1 MRGQAHIF
9 LKSKALR
16 QAGPERNIQ
25 MIALSATNLTKV
37 YGGVNEVFSNVS
49 FSINKGDR
57 VGIVGPNGAGK
68 STLLNILSGEDRGES
83 GEVYVAKDM
92 TIGYFHQNDLFS
104 SEGTVYEEMLSVFSD
119 IFAIS
124 DRLAELSDRISE
136 LAEKGGSELDSAL
149 SEYDRLQ
156 TEYDR
161 RNGYSVRSEIDG
173 VLSSMNF
180 PPEVRDKRTAEL
192 SGGEKTRL
200 ALAVLLLKKPDI
212 LFLDEPTNHLD
223 IDTLEWLEQYVRG
236 YQGTVM
242 IISHDRYFLDHTVNR
257 IFELD
262 HHKLSIYEGNYTF
275 YAAEHKVRYESELKA
290 YENQQ
295 AEIKRQEE
303 LISRYKQRGTE
314 KLAKRARSREKMLEK
329 TERLERPDRDGASM
343 SIHFS
348 QDSVSGND
356 VLHAENLSFTA
367 GFGAEQKRVLDD
379 VSFDIKR
386 GERVCITGPNGAG
399 KSTLLKLM
407 ISSLS
412 PDEGFVKIGHNVDF
426 GYYDQEQSMLDD
438 SSTVIEEMRNSYS
451 LYSDTELRNML
462 GRFLFRGEDVFKQV
476 SMLSGGERARL
487 SLLKLMM
494 SGSNVLVLDEPTNHL
509 DIASKEVFED
519 ALIEFPGTSITVSH
533 DRYLLNKVPT
543 QIYEIKDSHLTVYK
557 GNYDYYLSK
566 SSELKNMADGEND
579 RGPDSS
585 VSNAGS
591 GGEESGHTTA
601 HADSKQQRMEAR
613 RLAKEQQAEQRRR
626 ERRIAALE
634 ETISRLES
642 EIEELEQDMCRSEYM
657 TNHVKLREISDA
669 INEKKSQLDDAY
681 AEWTEIEE

>member
-1 MRGQAHIF
+1 MIDRKTGVPAGR
-9 LKSKALR
+9 LKGIL
-16 QAGPERNIQ
+16 Q

-37 YGGVNEVFSNVS
+37 YSGVNEVFSNVS

-83 GEVYVAKDM
+83 GDVYVAKDM
-92 TIGYFHQNDLFS
+92 SIGYFHQNDLFS

-119 IFAIS
+119 VFEIR
-124 DRLAELSDRISE
+124 DRLGHLTERISE
-136 LAEKGGSELDSAL
+136 LAEKGGEELDRAL
-149 SEYDRLQ
+149 AEYDRLQ
-156 TEYDR
+156 NEFER
-161 RNGYSVRSEIDG
+161 RNGYSARSEIDG

-180 PPEVRDKRTAEL
+180 PENVRDKKTADL
-192 SGGEKTRL
+192 SGGERTRL
-200 ALAVLLLKKPDI
+200 ALAMLLLRKPDI

-262 HHKLSIYEGNYTF
+262 HHRLSIYEGNYSF

-314 KLAKRARSREKMLEK
+314 KLAKRARSREKMLER
-329 TERLERPDRDGASM
+329 TERLERPDKDGGSM
-343 SIHFS
+343 SIHFE
-348 QDSVSGND
+348 QDSISGND
-356 VLHAENLSFTA
+356 VLHAEHLSFTA
-367 GFGAEQKRVLDD
+367 GAGEEQKQILDD
-379 VSFDIKR
+379 VFFDIKR

-399 KSTLLKLM
+399 KSTLLKLI
-407 ISSLS
+407 ISQLV
-412 PDEGFVKIGHNVDF
+412 PDQGFIKVGHNVDF
-426 GYYDQEQSMLDD
+426 GYYDQEQSMLND
-438 SSTVIEEMRNSYS
+438 SNTVIEEMRDAYS

-462 GRFLFRGEDVFKQV
+462 GRFLFRGEDVFKTV

-494 SGSNVLVLDEPTNHL
+494 SGANVLLLDEPTNHL

-519 ALIEFPGTSITVSH
+519 ALIEFPGTSVTVSH

-543 QIYEIKDSHLTVYK
+543 QIYEVRDAHLTVYK

-566 SSELKNMADGEND
+566 SAELKEMKEEEAETGVSSAHKAAAAADKPLD
-579 RGPDSS
+579 
-585 VSNAGS
+585 
-591 GGEESGHTTA
+591 
-601 HADSKQQRMEAR
+601 KQQRLEAR

-626 ERRIAALE
+626 ERRAAALE
-634 ETISRLES
+634 EKISRLEE
-642 EIEELEQDMCRSEYM
+642 EISELEEEMCRPEYM
-657 TNHVKLREISDA
+657 TDHVKLRENSDSVS
-669 INEKKSQLDDAY
+669 EKKAEMDDAY
-681 AEWTEIEE
+681 TEWAELEEE